1 MAERSV
7 SGVEFSG
14 VESWLPFY
22 IRAKY
27 ALADFARLSYMIL
40 YVTAED
46 YWQGS
51 GFVPAGSL

>member
-7 SGVEFSG
+7 SG

-27 ALADFARLSYMIL
+27 ALADFARQSYMIL

-46 YWQGS
+46 YRQDS
-51 GFVPAGSL
+51 SFVPTGSL

>member
-7 SGVEFSG
+7 SG

-27 ALADFARLSYMIL
+27 ALADFARQSYMIL

-46 YWQGS
+46 YGQGS
-51 GFVPAGSL
+51 SFVPTGSL